1 MLKSEVTAAYGDKI
15 YKIQIFVVCRHD
27 GCKTKKERFLSGCSL
42 FVYSRE
48 TEKRT
53 LPISKKQKSLQLKTT
68 DFLSGRQDSNLRPPG
83 PKRQDEDAN
92 EKITHNSIHHC
103 TKNKKACS

>member
-1 MLKSEVTAAYGDKI
+1 MLKSEVTAAYEDKI

-27 GCKTKKERFLSGCSL
+27 GCKIKKEIFLSGCSL

-53 LPISKKQKSLQLKTT
+53 LPISQKTKKL
-68 DFLSGRQDSNLRPPG
+68 P
-83 PKRQDEDAN
+83 
-92 EKITHNSIHHC
+92 
-103 TKNKKACS
+103 